1 MEQNLSQ
8 QPDEVVRFLPAQIRS
23 SSGSVNQV
31 RVLDITEAGCL
42 IDKRALMLKGQ
53 DRVLIKLK
61 GLTYLAGSVLW
72 TDNEQAG
79 LMFEEPL
86 YSAVL
91 QHLKTSSMVTERS

>member
-1 MEQNLSQ
+1 MEQNFSQ
-8 QPDEVVRFLPAQIRS
+8 QSDEVVRFLPAQIRS

-42 IDKRALMLKGQ
+42 IDKRALMIKDH

-61 GLTYLAGSVLW
+61 GLTYLAGSILW
-72 TDNEQAG
+72 IDDKQAG
-79 LMFEEPL
+79 LVFEEPL

-91 QHLKTSSMVTERS
+91 QHLKTSFMVTEFR